1 VSNQKASVWPKV
13 QIPRVFSTTNPCPV
27 CEGRSVVRINPNSL
41 NLAAATHQCV
51 TCGAKL
57 TSVLNWKSG
66 VLSVVMGT
74 LLMLLSLAA
83 FEFLEQITALPEAL
97 RVVFLFAFL
106 GGTFGFFANR
116 VLKSIEFR
124 VWQPRP

>member
-1 VSNQKASVWPKV
+1 
-13 QIPRVFSTTNPCPV
+13 
-27 CEGRSVVRINPNSL
+27 
-41 NLAAATHQCV
+41 
-51 TCGAKL
+51 
-57 TSVLNWKSG
+57 
-66 VLSVVMGT
+66 MGT

-116 VLKSIEFR
+116 VLNSIEFR
-124 VWQPRP
+124 VWPPRQ